1 MKENGVSLNFEKAHF
16 SYVKEKLV
24 KKHLSYQLAGTL
36 EFGRGD
42 RRPKDTDIPTVSY
55 TGQHYVIIPAD
66 YNLSVSLSETRDL
79 QSFSLLQSKLTG
91 KCDEVDF
98 RVEAS
103 GRADKASNVLTPRRC
118 MQPVLQ

>member
-1 MKENGVSLNFEKAHF
+1 MQENGVSLNFEKAHF
-16 SYVKEKLV
+16 SYVKEGKNSCFISWQELWKLDAV
-24 KKHLSYQLAGTL
+24 IDVQRIPISLPSPTQVNILLSSQLTGT
-36 EFGRGD
+36 F
-42 RRPKDTDIPTVSY
+42 
-55 TGQHYVIIPAD
+55 
-66 YNLSVSLSETRDL
+66 VSLSEMRDL